1 MTDRSAAVTQ
11 TNEDR
16 IAWLRGLRQSRQF
29 LDQTIPPDVLDE
41 LLEVARWTGSAKNT
55 QPWEFIVVDD
65 REMLRRLAE
74 QGAYSGFIA
83 GAALAIV
90 IVLDENAL
98 RSEAYDE
105 GRVTERLM
113 LAASVHDLGSGT
125 GWFSTDEAQAGVRA
139 LLGIPD
145 GKDVWSAVAFGYVDE
160 SGEQRSAAAPG
171 GRKPLAETV
180 SYGRYGER
188 KG

>member
-1 MTDRSAAVTQ
+1 MTDRSAAITQ
-11 TNEDR
+11 TLEER
-16 IAWLRGLRQSRQF
+16 IAWLRSLRQSRRF
-29 LDQTIPPDVLDE
+29 LDQTVPPDVLDE

-55 QPWEFIVVDD
+55 QPWQFIVVDD
-65 REMLRRLAE
+65 RDMLQQLAE
-74 QGAYSGFIA
+74 QGAYSQFIA

-90 IVLDENAL
+90 LVLDGNSP

-125 GWFSTDEAQAGVRA
+125 GWFSTDEAQNGVRE

-145 GKDVWSAVAFGYVDE
+145 DKDVWSAVAFGYVDE
-160 SGEQRSAAAPG
+160 SAAQRASSVSG
-171 GRKPLAETV
+171 GRKPLAEIV

-188 KG
+188 EK

>member
-1 MTDRSAAVTQ
+1 MTDRSAAIT
-11 TNEDR
+11 ESIEER

-29 LDQTIPPDVLDE
+29 LDQTVPADVLEE
-41 LLEVARWTGSAKNT
+41 LLEVARWTGSAKNS
-55 QPWEFIVVDD
+55 QPWQFIVVDD
-65 REMLRRLAE
+65 RDMLQQLAE
-74 QGAYSGFIA
+74 QGAYSKFIA

-90 IVLDENAL
+90 LVLDGNSP

-125 GWFSTDEAQAGVRA
+125 GWFSTEEAQSGVRE

-160 SGEQRSAAAPG
+160 TGEQRAASVSG
-171 GRKPLAETV
+171 GRKPLAEIV
-180 SYGRYGER
+180 SFGRYGER
-188 KG
+188 EG